1 MDTIILAAPFAAAA
15 LSIAALVLSMRRRG
29 LARLYWLLA
38 AASIIVGTGLAAIA
52 VFFPPEEYDAEGH
65 LIGEMPKAFGAG
77 LDLAVLGIV
86 MALAGLAVLAILGLR
101 RRLRP

>member
-1 MDTIILAAPFAAAA
+1 MDPIILAVPFAAAA
-15 LSIAALVLSMRRRG
+15 LFIAALVLSMRRCG
-29 LARLYWLLA
+29 LARLYWRFV
-38 AASIIVGTGLAAIA
+38 AASIAAGTGLAATA

-77 LDLAVLGIV
+77 FDLALLGIV
-86 MALAGLAVLAILGLR
+86 MALAGLAVLVILGLR